1 MVLIGLAPLI
11 VVGLVVIF
19 LLREPIL
26 FVIAIAFVVALVVF
40 AVLRQ
45 KSLSRQLYGSG
56 SGDWMSRTGFYVGPF
71 DGSGLP
77 DAASFERLHS
87 RAGHPPQVRLVVT
100 SDALSFGPAGHS
112 GSPEILPFRSLRTV
126 DLIEGTHPRKFL
138 ITPPVAAQRGQVVLT
153 TSDGRVAQFSGIPV
167 EGVRVALEA
176 RGATIEE
183 AKN

>member
-1 MVLIGLAPLI
+1 MVLLGVAPLVI
-11 VVGLVVIF
+11 VGLVIIF
-19 LLREPIL
+19 VLREPIL
-26 FVIAIAFVVALVVF
+26 FVVAIVFVIGLVVF

-77 DAASFERLHS
+77 DAATFERLHG

-100 SDALSFGPAGHS
+100 GDALSFGPAAHT
-112 GSPEILPFRSLRTV
+112 GSPEILPFTSLRTV
-126 DLIEGTHPRKFL
+126 DLIEGTNPRKLL

-153 TSDGRVAQFSGIPV
+153 TSDGRVARFTGIPV

-183 AKN
+183 AQN